1 MPNIGHFMIPANDVG
16 RARHFYH
23 SLLGWKIEPPGM
35 PMGPGMDQLQYH
47 EIVTGKAETGMLSGG
62 GLYKRHMNEPI
73 LNFVFVEDIDKVLVK
88 VEKLGGKITLKKTE
102 IPGVGLNAM
111 IQDPEGNI
119 IGLLQPVKK

>member
-16 RARHFYH
+16 RAKHFYH
-23 SLLGWKIEPPGM
+23 TLLGWKIEPTMM

-47 EIVTGKAETGMLSGG
+47 DISTGKAEAGMLSGG

-73 LNFVFVEDIDKVLVK
+73 LTFVFVEDIDKVLSK
-88 VEKLGGKITLKKTE
+88 VEKLGGTITLKKTE

-119 IGLLQPVKK
+119 IGLLQPKK

>member
-16 RARHFYH
+16 RAKHFYH
-23 SLLGWKIEPPGM
+23 TLLGWKIEPTKM

-47 EIVTGKAETGMLSGG
+47 EISTGTAEPGMLSGG
-62 GLYKRHMNEPI
+62 GLYKRHLNEPI
-73 LNFVFVEDIDKVLVK
+73 LNFVFVEDIDAVLLK
-88 VEKLGGKITLKKTE
+88 VEKLGGTITLPKTE

-119 IGLLQPVKK
+119 IGLLQPKK